1 MEETNQVVKQDGGT
15 KKQLPMKPILIGVAA
30 VAILVIGYFG
40 FSKIFKN
47 NDEDVSY
54 LEILDQDKLIPIE
67 ENDKYG
73 YINTKGK
80 VVIAPQYDK
89 AGKFYDGYAVV
100 TIKSN
105 ETNQE
110 VAYIIDEKGNVKM
123 QTTPQYYIANHLVQ
137 YIVEDKVWIIEEKLY
152 NKDLKLISGEAMLV
166 SYDEGVYTYYDAST
180 NKYGIMN
187 AKGKSIYEYQATGD
201 ETVSFDVSEVSA
213 ELEEQYCRVKISSN
227 DKDYEKY
234 GIINC
239 SDGKVVVSIDS
250 KYISVSDDNIFTLYA
265 GDDSY
270 SDEEKVMYIQG
281 NKVLF
286 QTAAKDGDVDLDY
299 EDGGYLEIYD
309 SSKSYSEGRYSY
321 YIIAT
326 GTTTKDEPKN
336 TNKITDFEEI
346 TGYSEFECP
355 NGYGLMQ
362 DEQVVLSCE
371 WEDMDF
377 LSVNVY
383 KYIKKNA
390 KKEVLVLEKDD
401 KTVLYDLKKKE
412 SLFSFNATSITD
424 YSGSTFVKATDKENN
439 EVVVYNLVTNKY
451 LSFSKDLDITV
462 YSNYITVEDDKTVK
476 YYNTKLENI
485 YTTSVK

>member
-137 YIVEDKVWIIEEKLY
+137 YVFEAKVWIIEEKLY
-152 NKDLKLISGEAMLV
+152 NKELISISCEAMLV